1 MPDPRSIPGATTC
14 GYENIFFGDLLQYIA
29 TTLAP
34 YFVFRISR
42 PPSERE
48 NGMPRK
54 RELGTMG
61 RYTAAE
67 AARRQRRQ
75 MLRDWDVVSAVLPVV
90 DAQFIKET
98 REKLRCTRALFARR
112 LCMSERTLEG
122 WEQGRALPNS
132 QAAVLLLLVRHY
144 PDTLERLRR
153 IAYPDPEKRGNTTPY
168 GDKRYQKN

>member
-1 MPDPRSIPGATTC
+1 MPKRLT
-14 GYENIFFGDLLQYIA
+14 Y
-29 TTLAP
+29 
-34 YFVFRISR
+34 
-42 PPSERE
+42 SEQ
-48 NGMPRK
+48 RK
-54 RELGTMG
+54 RTSALNQ
-61 RYTAAE
+61 RL
-67 AARRQRRQ
+67 ARKQ
-75 MLRDWDVVSAVLPVV
+75 MIRDWDAVWAALPEV

-153 IAYPDPEKRGNTTPY
+153 IAYPDPEKR
-168 GDKRYQKN
+168 

>member
-1 MPDPRSIPGATTC
+1 
-14 GYENIFFGDLLQYIA
+14 
-29 TTLAP
+29 
-34 YFVFRISR
+34 
-42 PPSERE
+42 
-48 NGMPRK
+48 MPRK

-67 AARRQRRQ
+67 EARRQRRQ

-153 IAYPDPEKRGNTTPY
+153 IAYPDPER
-168 GDKRYQKN
+168 R